1 MKALSLKPGLLQAF
15 QREMARSPRRQA
27 GIECFELG
35 PPLAR
40 KPFSAP
46 LSLSTGG
53 TAAKKQAAGRPLRE
67 LGARRDDFL
76 VELFLVELMALVQK

>member
-1 MKALSLKPGLLQAF
+1 MKAKSLKPGLLQALTRDGAEP
-15 QREMARSPRRQA
+15 QAASWRSNVSSWR
-27 GIECFELG
+27 

-46 LSLSTGG
+46 LSLSTRE
-53 TAAKKQAAGRPLRE
+53 TAAKQAAGRPIRD